1 MIRINLLPF
10 RAARKKEN
18 IKRQVSVYVL
28 TVLFVFAVMGFLFQQ
43 LTGEANKLRAEK
55 EEARKQLAAYA
66 QTTQK
71 IRLLKKQIK
80 EIHSKLD
87 VIRDL
92 EKKKTGP
99 VFLLNEI
106 AKAVPKN
113 RLWLRSLH
121 ERKGILVL
129 EGTAMDN
136 STIALFMTNLEKAQH
151 ITTVDLKNASQR
163 HLEKY
168 KLNVVDFALDCK
180 TYSYK
185 QKIPKGKA
193 ALKRRR

>member
-28 TVLFVFAVMGFLFQQ
+28 TVLFIFAVMGFLFQQ
-43 LTGEANKLRAEK
+43 LSGEVNKLRAEK
-55 EEARKQLAAYA
+55 ETAKRQLAAYA
-66 QTTQK
+66 ETTKK
-71 IRLLKKQIK
+71 IGVLKKQIQ
-80 EIHSKLD
+80 EIRAKLN

-106 AKAVPKN
+106 AAAVPKN
-113 RLWLRSLH
+113 RLWLRSLN

-129 EGTAMDN
+129 QGTAMDN
-136 STIALFMTNLEKAQH
+136 ATIALFMTNLEKAEH
-151 ITTVDLKNASQR
+151 ITTVDLKSASQR
-163 HLEKY
+163 RLDKY

-180 TYSYK
+180 TYSFK
-185 QKIPKGKA
+185 EKVPKGKA
-193 ALKRRR
+193 ARKRRG